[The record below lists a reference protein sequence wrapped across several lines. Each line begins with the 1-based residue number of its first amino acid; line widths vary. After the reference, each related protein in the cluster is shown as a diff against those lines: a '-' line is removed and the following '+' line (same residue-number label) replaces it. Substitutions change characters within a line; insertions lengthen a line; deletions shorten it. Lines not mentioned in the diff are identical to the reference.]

1 MSLNG
6 LKDIGQE
13 YRVKFYPK
21 SGGIGSHRQF
31 SLIMPPNYHELSRTI
46 TNYLQ
51 FSSNTYEHFADN
63 RRHAALCRR
72 QSCEIRL
79 SSETGDVISNMNT
92 YHMYLQPQ
100 RKLLGLVT
108 GRIFILLGLKKWHI
122 SMLVE
127 TLLHFLRD
135 SFKAFL
141 RRFHVENLIITFF
154 SKVMKVLNNF
164 IIVAICLWALIKRN
178 HVFEITSWPF
188 YNNFPR
194 SDMLSLEVIC
204 MNSINICEIVQAV
217 VRHQHDTEWNR

>member
-108 GRIFILLGLKKWHI
+108 GRIYFVGIKKVTHLNACWNSSLIPTEIKLRTSFSTSFISSSKN
-122 SMLVE
+122 STQLVP
-127 TLLHFLRD
+127 TKVDFLVIL
-135 SFKAFL
+135 F
-141 RRFHVENLIITFF
+141 
-154 SKVMKVLNNF
+154 VM
-164 IIVAICLWALIKRN
+164 
-178 HVFEITSWPF
+178 
-188 YNNFPR
+188 
-194 SDMLSLEVIC
+194 
-204 MNSINICEIVQAV
+204 
-217 VRHQHDTEWNR
+217 

>member
-108 GRIFILLGLKKWHI
+108 GRIYFVGIKKVTHLNACWNF
-122 SMLVE
+122 V
-127 TLLHFLRD
+127 TPLRD

-204 MNSINICEIVQAV
+204 MNSINICEIVQTV
-217 VRHQHDTEWNR
+217 VRHQHDTEWHR